1 MLSNI
6 RVAQIGIE
14 NNQICYVYECDRK
27 NMTKLKVT
35 QCYYATPDQLSVNPQ
50 IYAMLSKSVNL
61 ADWIFYTPITD
72 KPTVDLLSSSHGIFD
87 KVLCDTLIIRTKDDN
102 LAKVLFMKSYR
113 DAAAEYVSNMQK
125 IMTLP
130 IEEVIR

>member
-1 MLSNI
+1 MLSNV
-6 RVAQIGIE
+6 RVAEIGIE
-14 NNQICYVYECDRK
+14 NNQICYVYKCDRK

-35 QCYYATPDQLSVNPQ
+35 QCYYATSDQLSVNPQ
-50 IYAMLSKSVNL
+50 IYAMVSKSVNL
-61 ADWIFYTPITD
+61 ADWIFYTPITN
-72 KPTVDLLSSSHGIFD
+72 KPTVDLLSSNYGIFD
-87 KVLCDTLIIRTKDDN
+87 KVSCDTLIIRTKDDN

-130 IEEVIR
+130 IEEVI